1 MELAKIDNEGMID
14 VRFCAPNNGVKMAN
28 LRNAGFLNLVSSIQ
42 PTVQDGEV
50 AVDSYKEENGKLV
63 QYWEVKVDS
72 VYTQKKID
80 NLKEVL
86 SSSDYKVIK
95 CQEASLIGEQMP
107 YDVDELHKERQSIR
121 DEINRLESLI

>member
-14 VRFCAPNNGVKMAN
+14 VRFCDPNNGVKMAN
-28 LRNAGFLNLVSSIQ
+28 LRNAGFLNLVSSIH

>member
-1 MELAKIDNEGMID
+1 MID
-14 VRFCAPNNGVKMAN
+14 VRFCDPNNGVKMAN

>member
-1 MELAKIDNEGMID
+1 MELAKIDNKGMID
-14 VRFCAPNNGVKMAN
+14 VRFCDPNNGVKMAN

>member
-14 VRFCAPNNGVKMAN
+14 VRFCSPNNGVKMEN
-28 LRNAGFLNLVSSIQ
+28 LRNAGFLDYVSSIQ

-72 VYTQKKID
+72 VYIQKKID

>member
-14 VRFCAPNNGVKMAN
+14 VRFCDPNNGVKMAN

-95 CQEASLIGEQMP
+95 CQEASLIGEQML

>member
-1 MELAKIDNEGMID
+1 MELAKIDNEGIID
-14 VRFCAPNNGVKMAN
+14 VRFCDPNNGVKMAN

>member
-14 VRFCAPNNGVKMAN
+14 VRFCSPNNGVKMAN

>member
-14 VRFCAPNNGVKMAN
+14 VRFCDPNNGVKMAN

-42 PTVQDGEV
+42 TTVQDGEV

>member
-14 VRFCAPNNGVKMAN
+14 VRFCDPNNGVKMAN

-63 QYWEVKVDS
+63 QYWEVKADS

>member
-1 MELAKIDNEGMID
+1 MELGMID
-14 VRFCAPNNGVKMAN
+14 VRFCDPNNGVKMAN

>member
-1 MELAKIDNEGMID
+1 MELAKIDNEGIID
-14 VRFCAPNNGVKMAN
+14 VRFCSPNNGVKMAN
-28 LRNAGFLNLVSSIQ
+28 LRNAGFLDYVSSIQ

-72 VYTQKKID
+72 VYIQKKID

>member
-14 VRFCAPNNGVKMAN
+14 VRFCDPNNGVKMAN

-80 NLKEVL
+80 NLKKVL

>member
-14 VRFCAPNNGVKMAN
+14 VRFCDPNNGVKMAN

-72 VYTQKKID
+72 VYIQKKID

-107 YDVDELHKERQSIR
+107 YDVYELHKERQSIR

>member
-14 VRFCAPNNGVKMAN
+14 VRFCDPNNGVKMAN
-28 LRNAGFLNLVSSIQ
+28 LRNAGFLDYVSSIP

-72 VYTQKKID
+72 VYIQKKID

>member
-14 VRFCAPNNGVKMAN
+14 VRFCSPNNGVKMAN
-28 LRNAGFLNLVSSIQ
+28 LRNAGFLDYVSSIQ

-72 VYTQKKID
+72 VYIQKKID

>member
-14 VRFCAPNNGVKMAN
+14 VRFCDPNNGVKMAN
-28 LRNAGFLNLVSSIQ
+28 LRNAGFFNLVSSIQ

>member
-14 VRFCAPNNGVKMAN
+14 VRFCDPNNGVKMAN

>member
-14 VRFCAPNNGVKMAN
+14 VRFCSPNNGVKMAN
-28 LRNAGFLNLVSSIQ
+28 LRNAGFLDYVSSIQ

-72 VYTQKKID
+72 VNIQKKID

>member
-14 VRFCAPNNGVKMAN
+14 VRFCDPNNGVKMAN
-28 LRNAGFLNLVSSIQ
+28 LRNAGFLNLVSSKQ

>member
-14 VRFCAPNNGVKMAN
+14 VRFCDPNNGVKMAN

-72 VYTQKKID
+72 DYTQKKID

>member
-14 VRFCAPNNGVKMAN
+14 VRFCDPNNGVKMAN

-80 NLKEVL
+80 NLKVVL

>member
-14 VRFCAPNNGVKMAN
+14 VRFCDPNNGVKMAN

-107 YDVDELHKERQSIR
+107 SDVDELHKERQSIR

>member
-14 VRFCAPNNGVKMAN
+14 VRFCDPNNGVKMAN

-121 DEINRLESLI
+121 DEINLLESLI

>member
-14 VRFCAPNNGVKMAN
+14 VRFCDPNNGVKMAN

-50 AVDSYKEENGKLV
+50 AVDSYKEEHGKIV

-72 VYTQKKID
+72 VYTQKKIY

>member
-14 VRFCAPNNGVKMAN
+14 VRFCDPNNGVKMAN

-121 DEINRLESLI
+121 DEINRLE

>member
-1 MELAKIDNEGMID
+1 MELAQIDNEGMID
-14 VRFCAPNNGVKMAN
+14 VRFCDPNNGVKMAN

>member
-1 MELAKIDNEGMID
+1 MELAKIDNEGMVD
-14 VRFCAPNNGVKMAN
+14 VRFCDPNNGVKMAN

>member
-14 VRFCAPNNGVKMAN
+14 VRFCSPNNGVKMAN
-28 LRNAGFLNLVSSIQ
+28 LRNAGFLDYVSSIQ
-42 PTVQDGEV
+42 PTVQHGEV

-72 VYTQKKID
+72 VYIQKKID

>member
-14 VRFCAPNNGVKMAN
+14 VRFCDPNNGVKMAN

-86 SSSDYKVIK
+86 SSSDYKVNK
-95 CQEASLIGEQMP
+95 CPMMLTNYTKNVNQLGMKSTVL
-107 YDVDELHKERQSIR
+107 
-121 DEINRLESLI
+121 NR

>member
-14 VRFCAPNNGVKMAN
+14 VRFCDPNNGVKMAN

-50 AVDSYKEENGKLV
+50 AVDSYKEDNGKLV

>member
-1 MELAKIDNEGMID
+1 MELAKIDKEGMID
-14 VRFCAPNNGVKMAN
+14 VRFCDPNNGVKMAN
-28 LRNAGFLNLVSSIQ
+28 LRNAGFLDYVSSIQ

-72 VYTQKKID
+72 VYIQKKID

>member
-14 VRFCAPNNGVKMAN
+14 VRFCDPNNGVKMAN

-95 CQEASLIGEQMP
+95 CQEAFLIGEQMP

>member
-14 VRFCAPNNGVKMAN
+14 VRFFDPNNGVKMAN

>member
-14 VRFCAPNNGVKMAN
+14 VRFCSPNNGVKMAN
-28 LRNAGFLNLVSSIQ
+28 LRNAGFLDYVSSIQ

-72 VYTQKKID
+72 VYIQKKID

-95 CQEASLIGEQMP
+95 CQEASLIGKQMP

>member
-14 VRFCAPNNGVKMAN
+14 VRFCDPNNGVKMAN

-50 AVDSYKEENGKLV
+50 AVDYYKEENGKLV

>member
-14 VRFCAPNNGVKMAN
+14 VRFCDPNNSVKMAN

>member
-14 VRFCAPNNGVKMAN
+14 VRFCDPNNGVKMAN

-63 QYWEVKVDS
+63 QYWEVKVNS

>member
-14 VRFCAPNNGVKMAN
+14 VRFCDPNNGVKMAN

-50 AVDSYKEENGKLV
+50 AVDSYKVENGKLV

>member
-14 VRFCAPNNGVKMAN
+14 VRFCDPNNGVKMAN
-28 LRNAGFLNLVSSIQ
+28 LRNAGFLTLVSSIQ

-95 CQEASLIGEQMP
+95 CQEASSIGEQMP